1 MPEITELY
9 KDSWGNR
16 FEFQE
21 GALSIT
27 DNGEG
32 IYDFYVNMDNKY
44 LLSELKMKYKLE
56 PEILKSQYKFGMV
69 LIGLSLIN
77 SLEKEDTNESENFDS
92 ENEVY
97 KVTKAIAPMLLPM
110 ISALGELES

>member
-1 MPEITELY
+1 
-9 KDSWGNR
+9 
-16 FEFQE
+16 
-21 GALSIT
+21 
-27 DNGEG
+27 
-32 IYDFYVNMDNKY
+32 MDNKY

>member
-9 KDSWGNR
+9 KDNWGER
-16 FEFQE
+16 FDQE
-21 GALSIT
+21 GALSVT

-44 LLSELKMKYKLE
+44 LLSELKTKSRLE

-69 LIGLSLIN
+69 LIGLSLLN
-77 SLEKEDTNESENFDS
+77 SFEKEDNRDSESFDS
-92 ENEVY
+92 ETEVNR
-97 KVTKAIAPMLLPM
+97 VTKAIAPMLLPM
-110 ISALGELES
+110 ISALGELEN